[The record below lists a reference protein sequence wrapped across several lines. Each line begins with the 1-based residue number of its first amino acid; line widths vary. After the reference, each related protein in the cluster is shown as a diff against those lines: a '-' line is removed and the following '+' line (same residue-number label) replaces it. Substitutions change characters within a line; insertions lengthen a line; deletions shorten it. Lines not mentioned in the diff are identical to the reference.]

1 MKFSRFFQRNELIL
15 QQFNYSKISQNADR
29 NVIR

>member
-1 MKFSRFFQRNELIL
+1 MKFLQFFGKNELIL
-15 QQFNYSKISQNADR
+15 QQFNYSIISQAVDK